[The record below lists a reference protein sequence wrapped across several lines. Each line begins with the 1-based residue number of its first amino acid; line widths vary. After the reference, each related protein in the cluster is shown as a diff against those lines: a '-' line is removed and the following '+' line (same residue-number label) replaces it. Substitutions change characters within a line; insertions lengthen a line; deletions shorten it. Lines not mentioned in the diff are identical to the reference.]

1 MALPASGQID
11 LSQVSIEV
19 GQASTYSASLDWV
32 RTITKDAVTNMDSLH
47 GRSFYQSSMDG
58 NCNNGNCAS
67 SVGGGN
73 INCVNCSLTTVNCAN
88 CDAQSWLQAGT
99 NCACTYNCDQ
109 HTDQAYNCNCNCN
122 CACFWS
128 DDTLKDRQGDI
139 VDALDII
146 CELTGFYYTGND
158 KARQFGLNTKLD
170 VGVSAQDIERFF
182 PVASGDPLPNS
193 GVKTV
198 RYERL
203 VPLLLEAVK
212 SLNQKVNQLENKA

>member
-1 MALPASGQID
+1 MTLPVSGAIS
-11 LSQVSIEV
+11 LSQVSVEV
-19 GQASTYSASLDWV
+19 GQASTYSASLNWV
-32 RTITKDAVTNMDSLH
+32 KSITKDSVSNMNALY
-47 GRSFYQSSMDG
+47 GRSYYQSSLDG
-58 NCNNGNCAS
+58 NCDNGNCTSA
-67 SVGGGN
+67 VGAGDL
-73 INCVNCSLTTVNCAN
+73 NCVNCSLTAINCAN

-109 HTDQAYNCNCNCN
+109 HTDQPYNCNCNCNCN

-128 DDTLKDRQGDI
+128 DDTLKDRQGEI
-139 VDALDII
+139 VNALDII

-158 KARQFGLNTKLD
+158 NARQLGLNPKLD
-170 VGVSAQDIERFF
+170 VGVSAQDIERLF
-182 PVASGDPLPNS
+182 PVAAGDPLPGS

-212 SLNQKVNQLENKA
+212 SLNQKIDQLKK